1 MNIYYEAAIWIGMA
15 LLAALVSIRIA
26 LPVATVTVTTP
37 PVWDLL
43 LRLRAA
49 A

>member
-26 LPVATVTVTTP
+26 IPAALIEILVGAFAANLPQGSRST
-37 PVWDLL
+37 
-43 LRLRAA
+43 
-49 A
+49 